1 MFDWIITLAILA
13 LIALAAY
20 QIRLLR
26 RILEKLRN
34 LSKPERDPRV
44 IAKRSREENW
54 QHYRQS
60 EYFAQLLNLMDF
72 KAAIPGL
79 RSWAASADVLLTL
92 VNVSQKVKP
101 KVVLDL
107 GSGISTLVLAKSSP
121 SAKVFSID
129 HLPEFAGKTRSLLED
144 HQITNVD
151 LRVAPLRPNSA
162 GSDWYEIS
170 ALSDINQIDLLFIDG
185 PPGSKDE
192 KARHP
197 VLAQC
202 LSKLSPKAVI
212 VIDDAARDGER
223 ALAEMFLQAL
233 PGYELEF
240 LNHEK
245 GTAVLRPK

>member
-1 MFDWIITLAILA
+1 
-13 LIALAAY
+13 
-20 QIRLLR
+20 
-26 RILEKLRN
+26 
-34 LSKPERDPRV
+34 
-44 IAKRSREENW
+44 
-54 QHYRQS
+54 
-60 EYFAQLLNLMDF
+60 MDF

-92 VNVSQKVKP
+92 ANISQKIKP

-121 SAKVFSID
+121 GAKVFSID
-129 HLPEFAGKTRSLLED
+129 HLQEFAGKTRSLLED

-170 ALSDINQIDLLFIDG
+170 ALSDIAQIDLLFIDG

-197 VLAQC
+197 VLAHC
-202 LSKLSPKAVI
+202 LSKLSPNAVI

-233 PGYELEF
+233 PGYLLEF

>member
-1 MFDWIITLAILA
+1 MFDWFLSLALLALGLLAI
-13 LIALAAY
+13 Y

-26 RILEKLRN
+26 RITEKLRN
-34 LSKPERDPRV
+34 LSKPERDPRA
-44 IAKRSREENW
+44 IAKKSREENW

-60 EYFAQLLNLMDF
+60 EYFAQLIHLMDF

-92 VNVSQKVKP
+92 VNISQKVKP

-107 GSGISTLVLAKSSP
+107 GSGISTLVLAKATP
-121 SAKVFSID
+121 AAKVFSID
-129 HLPEFAGKTRSLLED
+129 HLEEFAGKTKSLLAD
-144 HQITNVD
+144 HEITNVD
-151 LRVAPLRPNSA
+151 LRVAPLSPNSA
-162 GSDWYEIS
+162 GSDWYQLS

-185 PPGSKDE
+185 PPGSKDD

-197 VLAQC
+197 VLAHC
-202 LSKLSPKAVI
+202 LSKLSPSAVI

-240 LNHEK
+240 LSHEK

>member
-1 MFDWIITLAILA
+1 MSHWVIYVLLLVLSALAI
-13 LIALAAY
+13 Y

-26 RILEKLRN
+26 RIFRKLGN
-34 LSKPERDPRV
+34 LSKPDRDPRA
-44 IAKRSREENW
+44 IAKKIREENW

-60 EYFAQLLNLMDF
+60 EYFAQLIHLMDF

-92 VNVSQKVKP
+92 VSTSKKIKP
-101 KVVLDL
+101 KVVVDL

-129 HLPEFAGKTRSLLED
+129 HLEEFAGKTRTLLLD
-144 HQITNVD
+144 HEITNVD
-151 LRVAPLRPNSA
+151 LRVAPLCPHPA
-162 GSDWYEIS
+162 GGDWYDVS
-170 ALSDINQIDLLFIDG
+170 AFADIDQINLLFIDG
-185 PPGSKDE
+185 PPGSKDN

-197 VLAQC
+197 ALAQC
-202 LSKLSPKAVI
+202 LSKLAPEAVI
-212 VIDDAARDGER
+212 VIDDANRDGEHE
-223 ALAEMFLQAL
+223 LAEMFLSAL

-245 GTAVLRPK
+245 GTAVLRPR

>member
-1 MFDWIITLAILA
+1 MFDWFLSLA
-13 LIALAAY
+13 LLAVGLLVIY

-26 RILEKLRN
+26 RIMERLRN

-44 IAKRSREENW
+44 IAKKTREENW

-60 EYFAQLLNLMDF
+60 EYFAQLMNLMDF

-92 VNVSQKVKP
+92 ANISQKIKP

-121 SAKVFSID
+121 GAKVFSID
-129 HLPEFAGKTRSLLED
+129 HLQEFAGKTRSLLED

-170 ALSDINQIDLLFIDG
+170 ALSDIDQIDLLFIDG
-185 PPGSKDE
+185 PPGSKDD

-197 VLAQC
+197 VLAHC
-202 LSKLSPKAVI
+202 LSKLSPRAVI
-212 VIDDAARDGER
+212 VIDDAGREGER
-223 ALAEMFLQAL
+223 VLAEMFLEAL

>member
-1 MFDWIITLAILA
+1 MFDWFLSLA
-13 LIALAAY
+13 LLALGLLVIY

-26 RILEKLRN
+26 RISAKLRN

-44 IAKRSREENW
+44 ISKKSREENW

-60 EYFAQLLNLMDF
+60 EYFAQLINLMDF

-92 VNVSQKVKP
+92 ANTSKKIKP
-101 KVVLDL
+101 KVVVDL
-107 GSGISTLVLAKSSP
+107 GSGVSTLVLAKSSP
-121 SAKVFSID
+121 NAKVFSID
-129 HLPEFAGKTRSLLED
+129 HLAEFASKTRSLLDD

-151 LRVAPLRPNSA
+151 LRVAPLSPHPA
-162 GSDWYEIS
+162 GGDWYS
-170 ALSDINQIDLLFIDG
+170 VLAFSDINQIDLLFIDG
-185 PPGSKDE
+185 PPGSKDD

-197 VLAQC
+197 ALAQC
-202 LSKLSPKAVI
+202 LSKLSPGAVI
-212 VIDDAARDGER
+212 VIDDAGRDGER
-223 ALAEMFLQAL
+223 ELAEMFLSAL

-245 GTAVLRPK
+245 GTAVLRPR

>member
-1 MFDWIITLAILA
+1 MFEWFMSLA
-13 LIALAAY
+13 LLAVGLLVIY

-26 RILEKLRN
+26 RVSEKLRN

-44 IAKRSREENW
+44 IAKKSREENW

-60 EYFAQLLNLMDF
+60 EYFAQLINLMEF

-79 RSWAASADVLLTL
+79 RSWAASPDVLLTL
-92 VNVSQKVKP
+92 ANTSQKIKP
-101 KVVLDL
+101 KVILDL
-107 GSGISTLVLAKSSP
+107 GSGASTLVLAKASP
-121 SAKVFSID
+121 GAKVFSID
-129 HLPEFAGKTRSLLED
+129 HLPEFASKTRSLLED

-151 LRVAPLRPNSA
+151 LRVAPLSPNSA
-162 GSDWYEIS
+162 GSDWYETS
-170 ALSDINQIDLLFIDG
+170 ALSDIDQIDLLFIDG

-197 VLAQC
+197 VLEHC

-212 VIDDAARDGER
+212 VIDDAAREGER
-223 ALAEMFLQAL
+223 ALAEMFLAAL

>member
-1 MFDWIITLAILA
+1 MFNVFLSLA
-13 LIALAAY
+13 LLALTLLVIY

-26 RILEKLRN
+26 RIMGKLRN

-44 IAKRSREENW
+44 IAKKSHEENW

-60 EYFAQLLNLMDF
+60 EYFAQLINLMDF
-72 KAAIPGL
+72 QAGIPGL

-92 VNVSQKVKP
+92 ANISQKIKP
-101 KVVLDL
+101 KVILDL
-107 GSGISTLVLAKSSP
+107 GSGVSTLVLAKSSP
-121 SAKVFSID
+121 GAKVFSID
-129 HLPEFAGKTRSLLED
+129 HLPEFASKTRSLLAD

-151 LRVAPLRPNSA
+151 LRVAPLSPHPT
-162 GSDWYEIS
+162 GSDWYDRS
-170 ALSDINQIDLLFIDG
+170 ALLDIDQIDLLFIDG

-212 VIDDAARDGER
+212 VIDDAAREGER

-245 GTAVLRPK
+245 GTAVLRPQ

>member
-1 MFDWIITLAILA
+1 MFDWFLSLA
-13 LIALAAY
+13 LLALGLLVIY

-26 RILEKLRN
+26 RISEKLRN

-44 IAKRSREENW
+44 ISKKSREENW

-60 EYFAQLLNLMDF
+60 EYFAQLINLMDF

-92 VNVSQKVKP
+92 ANTSKKIKP
-101 KVVLDL
+101 KVVVDL
-107 GSGISTLVLAKSSP
+107 GSGVSTLVLAKSSP
-121 SAKVFSID
+121 NAKVFSID
-129 HLPEFAGKTRSLLED
+129 HLAEFANKTKSLLED

-151 LRVAPLRPNSA
+151 LRVAPLSPHPA
-162 GSDWYEIS
+162 GGDWYSVS
-170 ALSDINQIDLLFIDG
+170 AFSDIDQIDLLFIDG
-185 PPGSKDE
+185 PPGSKDD

-197 VLAQC
+197 ALAQC
-202 LSKLSPKAVI
+202 LSKLSVGAVI
-212 VIDDAARDGER
+212 VIDDAGRDGER
-223 ALAEMFLQAL
+223 ELAEMFLSAL

-245 GTAVLRPK
+245 GTAVLRPR

>member
-1 MFDWIITLAILA
+1 MFEWFLCLA
-13 LIALAAY
+13 LLALGLLVIY

-26 RILEKLRN
+26 RISGKLRN

-44 IAKRSREENW
+44 ISKKTREENW

-60 EYFAQLLNLMDF
+60 EYFAQLINLMDF

-92 VNVSQKVKP
+92 ANTSKKIKP

-107 GSGISTLVLAKSSP
+107 GSGVSTLVLAKASP
-121 SAKVFSID
+121 SARVISID
-129 HLPEFAGKTRSLLED
+129 HLAEFASKTKSLLED

-151 LRVAPLRPNSA
+151 LRVAPLSPHSSGGEWYAVSA
-162 GSDWYEIS
+162 F
-170 ALSDINQIDLLFIDG
+170 ADIDQIDLLFIDG
-185 PPGSKDE
+185 PPGSKDD

-202 LSKLSPKAVI
+202 LSKLAPGAVI
-212 VIDDAARDGER
+212 VIDDANRTGER
-223 ALAEMFLQAL
+223 ELAEMFLKAL
-233 PGYELEF
+233 PDYELEF
-240 LNHEK
+240 LSHEK
-245 GTAVLRPK
+245 GTAVLRPH

>member
-121 SAKVFSID
+121 GAKVFSID

>member
-1 MFDWIITLAILA
+1 MFDWFLSLALLALGLLAI
-13 LIALAAY
+13 Y

-26 RILEKLRN
+26 RISEKLRN

-44 IAKRSREENW
+44 IARKSREEYW

-60 EYFAQLLNLMDF
+60 EYFAQLIHLMDF
-72 KAAIPGL
+72 KSAIPGL
-79 RSWAASADVLLTL
+79 RSCAASADVLLTL
-92 VNVSQKVKP
+92 VNFSQKVKP

-107 GSGISTLVLAKSSP
+107 GSGISTLVLAKATP
-121 SAKVFSID
+121 AAKVFSID
-129 HLPEFAGKTRSLLED
+129 HLEEFAGKTKSLLAD
-144 HQITNVD
+144 HEITNVD

-162 GSDWYEIS
+162 GSDWYELS
-170 ALSDINQIDLLFIDG
+170 ALSDIDQIDLLFIDG

-197 VLAQC
+197 VLAHC

-212 VIDDAARDGER
+212 VIDDAAREGER
-223 ALAEMFLQAL
+223 VLAEMFLEAL

-240 LNHEK
+240 LSHEK

>member
-1 MFDWIITLAILA
+1 MFELFLLLA
-13 LIALAAY
+13 LLALVLLVIY

-26 RILEKLRN
+26 RINEKLRN

-44 IAKRSREENW
+44 MAKKTREENW

-60 EYFAQLLNLMDF
+60 EYFAQLINLLDF

-92 VNVSQKVKP
+92 VNTSQKIKP

-107 GSGISTLVLAKSSP
+107 GSGVSTLVLAKASP
-121 SAKVFSID
+121 GAKVFSID
-129 HLPEFAGKTRSLLED
+129 HLEEFAGKTRSLLED

-151 LRVAPLRPNSA
+151 LRVAPLSPNSA

-170 ALSDINQIDLLFIDG
+170 ALSDIDQIDLLFIDG
-185 PPGSKDE
+185 PPGSKDD

-197 VLAQC
+197 ALAHC

-212 VIDDAARDGER
+212 VIDDAGRDGER
-223 ALAEMFLQAL
+223 ALAQMFLQAL
-233 PGYELEF
+233 PGYEIEF
-240 LNHEK
+240 LSHEK

>member
-1 MFDWIITLAILA
+1 MFNVFLSLA
-13 LIALAAY
+13 LLALTLLVIY

-26 RILEKLRN
+26 RIMGKIRN

-44 IAKRSREENW
+44 IAKKSREENW

-60 EYFAQLLNLMDF
+60 EYFAQLINLMDF
-72 KAAIPGL
+72 QAAIPGL

-92 VNVSQKVKP
+92 VNISQKIKP
-101 KVVLDL
+101 KVILDL
-107 GSGISTLVLAKSSP
+107 GSGVSTLVLAKSSP
-121 SAKVFSID
+121 GAKVFSID
-129 HLPEFAGKTRSLLED
+129 HLPEFASKTRSLLAD

-151 LRVAPLRPNSA
+151 LRVAPLSPHPT
-162 GSDWYEIS
+162 GSDWYDRS
-170 ALSDINQIDLLFIDG
+170 ALLDIDQIDLLFIDG

-212 VIDDAARDGER
+212 VIDDAAREGER

>member
-121 SAKVFSID
+121 GAKVFSID

-185 PPGSKDE
+185 PPGSKDD

>member
-1 MFDWIITLAILA
+1 MFDWFLSLALLALGLLAI
-13 LIALAAY
+13 Y

-26 RILEKLRN
+26 RISEKLRN

-44 IAKRSREENW
+44 IAKKSREENW

-60 EYFAQLLNLMDF
+60 EYFAQLIHLMDF

-92 VNVSQKVKP
+92 VNISQKVKP

-107 GSGISTLVLAKSSP
+107 GSGISTLVLAKATP
-121 SAKVFSID
+121 AAKVFSID
-129 HLPEFAGKTRSLLED
+129 HLEEFADKTKSLLAD
-144 HQITNVD
+144 HEITNVD
-151 LRVAPLRPNSA
+151 LRVAPLSPNSA
-162 GSDWYEIS
+162 GSDWYQLS

-185 PPGSKDE
+185 PPGSKDD

-197 VLAQC
+197 VLAHC
-202 LSKLSPKAVI
+202 LSKLSPSAVI

-223 ALAEMFLQAL
+223 ALAEMFLHAL

-240 LNHEK
+240 LSHEK

>member
-1 MFDWIITLAILA
+1 MFDWFLSLA
-13 LIALAAY
+13 LLAVGLLVIY

-26 RILEKLRN
+26 RISEKLRN
-34 LSKPERDPRV
+34 LSKPDRDPRV

-60 EYFAQLLNLMDF
+60 EYFAQLISLMDF

-92 VNVSQKVKP
+92 ANISQKIKP
-101 KVVLDL
+101 KVIVDL
-107 GSGISTLVLAKSSP
+107 GSGVSTLVLAKATP

-129 HLPEFAGKTRSLLED
+129 HLPEFASKTRSLLDD
-144 HQITNVD
+144 HQIANVD
-151 LRVAPLRPNSA
+151 LRVAPLSSHPS
-162 GSDWYEIS
+162 GGQWYEIS
-170 ALSDINQIDLLFIDG
+170 AFADIDQIDLLFIDG
-185 PPGSKDE
+185 PPGSRDD

-202 LSKLSPKAVI
+202 LSKLSPGAVI
-212 VIDDAARDGER
+212 VIDDAGRNGER
-223 ALAEMFLQAL
+223 ELAEMFLKAL

-245 GTAVLRPK
+245 GTAVLRPR

>member
-1 MFDWIITLAILA
+1 MFEWFISLVLLA
-13 LIALAAY
+13 LGLLVIY
-20 QIRLLR
+20 QIRLSR
-26 RILEKLRN
+26 RISAKLRN

-44 IAKRSREENW
+44 LAKKSREENW

-60 EYFAQLLNLMDF
+60 EYFAQLLSFMDF

-79 RSWAASADVLLTL
+79 RSWAASPDVLLTL
-92 VNVSQKVKP
+92 VDTSQKIKP
-101 KVVLDL
+101 RIVLDL
-107 GSGISTLVLAKSSP
+107 GSGVSTLVLAKASP
-121 SAKVFSID
+121 GAKVFSVD
-129 HLPEFAGKTRSLLED
+129 HLPEFAGKTRLLLED

-151 LRVAPLRPNSA
+151 LRVAPLSPHPS
-162 GSDWYEIS
+162 GGDWYEVA
-170 ALSDINQIDLLFIDG
+170 ALSDIDQIDLLFIDG
-185 PPGSKDE
+185 PPGSKND

-197 VLAQC
+197 ALAHC

-212 VIDDAARDGER
+212 VIDDAGRDGER

-233 PGYELEF
+233 PGYQLEF

>member
-1 MFDWIITLAILA
+1 MFHWFLSLA
-13 LIALAAY
+13 LLVVGLLVIY

-26 RILEKLRN
+26 RVSEKIRN

-44 IAKRSREENW
+44 IAKKSREENW

-60 EYFAQLLNLMDF
+60 EYFAQLIHLMDF

-92 VNVSQKVKP
+92 VNISQKVKP

-107 GSGISTLVLAKSSP
+107 GSGISTLVLAKATP
-121 SAKVFSID
+121 AAKVFSID
-129 HLPEFAGKTRSLLED
+129 HLEEFAGKTKSLLAD
-144 HQITNVD
+144 HEITNVD

-162 GSDWYEIS
+162 GSDWYELS
-170 ALSDINQIDLLFIDG
+170 VLSDIDQIDLLFIDG

-197 VLAQC
+197 VLAHC
-202 LSKLSPKAVI
+202 LSRLSPKAVI
-212 VIDDAARDGER
+212 VIDDAAREGEQV
-223 ALAEMFLQAL
+223 LAEMFLEAL

-240 LNHEK
+240 LSHEK

>member
-1 MFDWIITLAILA
+1 MFNVFLSLA
-13 LIALAAY
+13 LLALALLVIY

-26 RILEKLRN
+26 KIMGKLRN
-34 LSKPERDPRV
+34 LSKPERDPRL
-44 IAKRSREENW
+44 IAKKSREENW

-60 EYFAQLLNLMDF
+60 EYFAQLINLMDF
-72 KAAIPGL
+72 QAAIPGL

-92 VNVSQKVKP
+92 ANISQKIKP

-121 SAKVFSID
+121 GAKVFSID
-129 HLPEFAGKTRSLLED
+129 HLPEFASKTRSLLAD

-151 LRVAPLRPNSA
+151 LRVAPLSLHPA
-162 GSDWYEIS
+162 GSDWYDRS
-170 ALSDINQIDLLFIDG
+170 ALSDIDQIDLLFIDG

-212 VIDDAARDGER
+212 VIDDAARPGEK
-223 ALAEMFLQAL
+223 ALAEMFSQAL

-240 LNHEK
+240 FNHEK